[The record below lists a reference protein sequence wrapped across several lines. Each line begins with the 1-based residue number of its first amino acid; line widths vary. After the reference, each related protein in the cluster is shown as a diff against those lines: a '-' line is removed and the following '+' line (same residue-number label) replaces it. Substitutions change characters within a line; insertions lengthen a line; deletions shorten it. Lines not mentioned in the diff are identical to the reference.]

1 LEFRDISVSE
11 AITAKRMKIDPYFQR
26 RNCSLLNAL
35 FSDVYVTLISQGVH
49 PLWGVKQ
56 VRDGENKQFSTKMRQ
71 YHSPDGV
78 ERLLHY
84 LKQDG

>member
-1 LEFRDISVSE
+1 MGL
-11 AITAKRMKIDPYFQR
+11 
-26 RNCSLLNAL
+26 
-35 FSDVYVTLISQGVH
+35 
-49 PLWGVKQ
+49 KQ